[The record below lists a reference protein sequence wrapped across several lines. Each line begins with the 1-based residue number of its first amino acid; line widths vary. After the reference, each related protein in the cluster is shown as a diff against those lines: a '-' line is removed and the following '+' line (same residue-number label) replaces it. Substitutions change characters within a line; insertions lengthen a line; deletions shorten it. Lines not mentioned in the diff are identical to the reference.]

1 LGLEEAPLSNLDDYD
16 KVLIEIIC
24 KHSCRFYKQNQEEKE
39 EDFRCGAYLVIK
51 EMLKEGNMT
60 DKQIREIYRNL
71 QKKAQVYT

>member
-1 LGLEEAPLSNLDDYD
+1 

-51 EMLKEGNMT
+51 EMLKEGKIT
-60 DKQIREIYRNL
+60 DKQIQEIYRSVP
-71 QKKAQVYT
+71 KRT